1 MRWRILAKNMC
12 IIYSKTSNLY
22 KAKHKHKLMR
32 ICIKDLRRRKGLTVS
47 FFSIFRKVGVVFLVS
62 RVDTV
67 INLALQNL
75 FNIKLRICNSTGTV

>member
-47 FFSIFRKVGVVFLVS
+47 FFSILRKVEFVFLVNLCFLVS
-62 RVDTV
+62 RVDRYSRKFSATKF
-67 INLALQNL
+67 I
-75 FNIKLRICNSTGTV
+75 